1 MIGDQARL
9 WFSRVHWKYNWRCAV
24 GSFLSALGVTMSLST
39 FGFRYL
45 PEQLATAIVG
55 HWWVVIGPAVAWS
68 VKRSWPVRQAEY
80 RLELSDTRMAIRV
93 DDILNVEGAII
104 VGTNTTFDTSIS
116 KGIIS
121 PESLQGQF
129 TCKYY
134 DAEEHL
140 DSDLKMSLEHEESTF
155 VEGDRKGNNQKYANG
170 TVAKLEPRGR
180 VAYWVAISDM
190 NEHGVASSSRDQV
203 LEALGKLW
211 QYISERGD
219 LGELAIP
226 VLGTGRARIRHT
238 RREDMVREIINSFI
252 AASSESRFCVK
263 LTIVIADR
271 DYREQQMNLREL
283 GRYLEHCCRYTHLR
297 DATGDAAASPL
308 EPARRLTS
316 ARAKALRLLGVRP

>member
-24 GSFLSALGVTMSLST
+24 GSFLSALGVTLSLST

-45 PEQLATAIVG
+45 PQHLAEAIVG

-68 VKRSWPVRQAEY
+68 VKRSWPMRQEEH
-80 RLELSDTRMAIRV
+80 RLELSDTRMVIRV
-93 DDILNVEGAII
+93 DDILNVAGAII

-121 PESLQGQF
+121 PDSLQGQF
-129 TCKYY
+129 TNRYY

-140 DSDLKMSLEHEESTF
+140 DSDLEMSLKHEESTPI
-155 VEGDRKGNNQKYANG
+155 EGDRKGKMQKYANG
-170 TVAKLEPRGR
+170 TVAKLEQRGR

-190 NEHGVASSSRDQV
+190 NEHSVASSSREQV

-226 VLGTGRARIRHT
+226 VLGTGRARIKHT
-238 RREDMVREIINSFI
+238 RREDMVREITNSFI
-252 AASSESRFCVK
+252 AASSERRFCDK
-263 LTIVIADR
+263 LTIVIAER
-271 DYREQQMNLREL
+271 DYREQQMDLREL

-297 DATGDAAASPL
+297 DATGDTTG
-308 EPARRLTS
+308 EPAS
-316 ARAKALRLLGVRP
+316 S